1 MNNLKVTVASSKK
14 IKIGADIFVISAE
27 AEINNGED
35 LYAISMAVKNN
46 LNQKIEKLTK
56 DRKEKNPVETIT
68 ISNNVETKTKQANST
83 EKELICPE
91 CDEPMYK
98 QKDKDYYLCASHYGY
113 PDMIERGEVRK
124 RRFKNK
130 H

>member
-1 MNNLKVTVASSKK
+1 MDNLKVTVASSKK
-14 IKIGADIFVISAE
+14 IKIGKDIFVISAE
-27 AEINNGED
+27 AEISNGED

-56 DRKEKNPVETIT
+56 DRKEKNPVETISIT
-68 ISNNVETKTKQANST
+68 DNVETKTKQVKST

-98 QKDKDYYLCASHYGY
+98 QKDKDYYLCELHYGY
-113 PDMIERGEVRK
+113 PDMIEKGEVRK

-130 H
+130 R